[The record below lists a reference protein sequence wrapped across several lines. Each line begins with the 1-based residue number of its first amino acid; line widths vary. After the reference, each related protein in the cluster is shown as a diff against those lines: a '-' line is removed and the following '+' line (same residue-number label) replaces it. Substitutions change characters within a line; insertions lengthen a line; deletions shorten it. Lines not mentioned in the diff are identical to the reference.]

1 MKKFTALFLLALLLA
16 FPLSAQA
23 QEKKV
28 VVAEAEGVIDPAV
41 ASYLEK
47 AIDYA
52 EKNAAPLLIKLDTP
66 GGLDTSMRVIIKKM
80 FASSVPVIVYV
91 YPSGARAASAGCFI
105 TIAAHVAAMSPG
117 TNIGAAH
124 PVALGG
130 EESTPSAVSE
140 KAVND
145 AAAYIRSLAE
155 ARGRNAD
162 WAEKAVRESVSI
174 TEKEALKLGVI
185 DYVAQDV
192 NELLEKIDGK
202 TVEVANEGRFT
213 LDTDGAEQIPFEMN
227 FIDRLLHAIANPN
240 IAYMLLIIGFYGLI
254 YEFSNPGVGFAGIGG
269 AICLILGFY
278 ALHALSANYAALA
291 LIVLGLILF
300 VAEAFTPTF
309 GVLAGGGLISF
320 IIGSLMLFERSAVFP
335 GLSLTVVIPT
345 ALITLALVFIV
356 VSAAVRAH
364 RRKVETGKEGMIGLK
379 GEARTNLNPEGQV
392 FVRGEIWKAISEEG
406 MIKKGEQIEVTG
418 IEGLKLKVR
427 KVK

>member
-1 MKKFTALFLLALLLA
+1 MIAVVLLTFLLLA
-16 FPLSAQA
+16 PLSAQA
-23 QEKKV
+23 QDKKV
-28 VVAEAEGVIDPAV
+28 VVAEVEGVIGPATAAYIGRAV
-41 ASYLEK
+41 
-47 AIDYA
+47 DYA
-52 EKNAAPLLIKLDTP
+52 EESGFPLVIIMDTP
-66 GGLDTSMRVIIKKM
+66 GGLDTSMRVIIKRI
-80 FASSVPVIVYV
+80 FSSSVPVIVFV

-105 TIAAHVAAMSPG
+105 TIAAHIAAMSPG

-124 PVALGG
+124 PVALDG
-130 EESTPSAVSE
+130 EETTPSAISE

-174 TEKEALKLGVI
+174 TEKEALEIGVV
-185 DYVAQDV
+185 DVVAEDMDD
-192 NELLEKIDGK
+192 LLEQVDGK
-202 TVEVANEGRFT
+202 TVEVANKNRFT
-213 LDTDGAEQIPFEMN
+213 LDTDGARQVPFDMN

-254 YEFSNPGVGFAGIGG
+254 YEFSNPGIGFAGIGG

-291 LIVLGLILF
+291 LIILGLILF

-335 GLSLTVVIPT
+335 GLSLTVVVPT
-345 ALITLALVFIV
+345 ALITLALVVLV
-356 VSAAVRAH
+356 VGAAVRAH
-364 RRKVETGKEGMIGLK
+364 RRKVETGKEGMIGLR
-379 GEARTNLNPEGQV
+379 GEARTTLKPEGQV
-392 FVRGEIWKAISEEG
+392 FVRGELWRAVSEEG
-406 MIKKGEQIEVTG
+406 VIKKGEPIEVTG
-418 IEGLKLKVR
+418 VEGLKLKVR